1 MSLPAHNSFTY
12 TSSAARVIFG
22 AGSLQH
28 LVRETDLL
36 GARRALVL
44 CTPGQRAEAERV
56 AALIGERCAGIFDQA
71 VMHVPI
77 ETARHAREV
86 ARELGADCAIAIGGG
101 STMGLGSGTMTWL
114 GFRIYQATLWAAQK
128 PLDESQP
135 FALQLDYKVKISR
148 DKLASTSIEEIQ
160 RMSPAPIAGPT
171 LARWK
176 SELNRAFVDVADG
189 DELVGVYLPQ
199 RGMRLY
205 DRDKMLAEIAD
216 PELARSF
223 FNIWLGQPSRDES
236 LRRRLLGE
244 TP

>member
-1 MSLPAHNSFTY
+1 MPNATVRSLDLRQGLRKQRLHLTCCALFLMALLTLWPGRAAHAAQPWREALPAQIQT
-12 TSSAARVIFG
+12 V
-22 AGSLQH
+22 
-28 LVRETDLL
+28 
-36 GARRALVL
+36 
-44 CTPGQRAEAERV
+44 
-56 AALIGERCAGIFDQA
+56 
-71 VMHVPI
+71 
-77 ETARHAREV
+77 
-86 ARELGADCAIAIGGG
+86 
-101 STMGLGSGTMTWL
+101 GSGTMTWL

>member
-1 MSLPAHNSFTY
+1 MPDATVRSLDLQQGLRQQHLRLTCCALFLMALLTLWPGRAAHAAQPWREALPAQIQT
-12 TSSAARVIFG
+12 V
-22 AGSLQH
+22 
-28 LVRETDLL
+28 
-36 GARRALVL
+36 
-44 CTPGQRAEAERV
+44 
-56 AALIGERCAGIFDQA
+56 
-71 VMHVPI
+71 
-77 ETARHAREV
+77 
-86 ARELGADCAIAIGGG
+86 
-101 STMGLGSGTMTWL
+101 GSGTMTWL

>member
-1 MSLPAHNSFTY
+1 MPNATVRSLYLQPDLRQQHLRLSCCALFLMALLTLWPGRAAHAAQPWREALPAQIQT
-12 TSSAARVIFG
+12 V
-22 AGSLQH
+22 
-28 LVRETDLL
+28 
-36 GARRALVL
+36 
-44 CTPGQRAEAERV
+44 
-56 AALIGERCAGIFDQA
+56 
-71 VMHVPI
+71 
-77 ETARHAREV
+77 
-86 ARELGADCAIAIGGG
+86 
-101 STMGLGSGTMTWL
+101 GSGTMTWL

>member
-1 MSLPAHNSFTY
+1 MSNATVRALDRQPLRLAGCAFLLALFALWPGRAAHAAQPWREALPAQ
-12 TSSAARVIFG
+12 
-22 AGSLQH
+22 LQT
-28 LVRETDLL
+28 V
-36 GARRALVL
+36 
-44 CTPGQRAEAERV
+44 
-56 AALIGERCAGIFDQA
+56 
-71 VMHVPI
+71 
-77 ETARHAREV
+77 
-86 ARELGADCAIAIGGG
+86 
-101 STMGLGSGTMTWL
+101 GSGTMTWL

-128 PLDESQP
+128 PVDESQP

-160 RMSPAPIAGPT
+160 RMSPTPIAGAT

-176 SELNRAFVDVADG
+176 SELNRAFIDVADG

>member
-1 MSLPAHNSFTY
+1 MPNATVRSLDLRQGLRKRRLHLTCCALFLMALFTLWPGRAAHAAQPWREALPAQIQT
-12 TSSAARVIFG
+12 V
-22 AGSLQH
+22 
-28 LVRETDLL
+28 
-36 GARRALVL
+36 
-44 CTPGQRAEAERV
+44 
-56 AALIGERCAGIFDQA
+56 
-71 VMHVPI
+71 
-77 ETARHAREV
+77 
-86 ARELGADCAIAIGGG
+86 
-101 STMGLGSGTMTWL
+101 GSGTMTWL

>member
-1 MSLPAHNSFTY
+1 MPNVTVRSPDLLRRQRLRLACCVFLLALAALWPGRAAHAAQPWREALP
-12 TSSAARVIFG
+12 
-22 AGSLQH
+22 GSLQT
-28 LVRETDLL
+28 V
-36 GARRALVL
+36 
-44 CTPGQRAEAERV
+44 
-56 AALIGERCAGIFDQA
+56 
-71 VMHVPI
+71 
-77 ETARHAREV
+77 
-86 ARELGADCAIAIGGG
+86 
-101 STMGLGSGTMTWL
+101 GSGTMTWL
-114 GFRIYQATLWAAQK
+114 GFRIYHATLWAPQK

-148 DKLASTSIEEIQ
+148 DKLATTSIEEIQ

-176 SELNRAFVDVADG
+176 NELQRAFIDVADG

-205 DRDKMLAEIAD
+205 DRERLLAEIAD

-223 FNIWLGQPSRDES
+223 FNIWLGQPSRDDS